1 LAYPG
6 FDIRDVFRTHRW
18 RTDIRM
24 ATKTKRVMFEVCE
37 KACACSVPPGVSC
50 LSLSTVD
57 VCISVSCGV
66 MSPKTRF
73 YPPGLLYCKI
83 LSNSSCK
90 ILSNSIWLGFV
101 LAHIYLV
108 GAVSTLDRVKTEG
121 ARRRFLG

>member
-1 LAYPG
+1 MHVAYPL
-6 FDIRDVFRTHRW
+6 
-18 RTDIRM
+18 
-24 ATKTKRVMFEVCE
+24 
-37 KACACSVPPGVSC
+37 GVSC

-73 YPPGLLYCKI
+73 YPPGILYCKI

-90 ILSNSIWLGFV
+90 ILSNSIWLGFL
-101 LAHIYLV
+101 LAHIYLVGAVSTDLV